1 MKLISRLFPLLS
13 HPVAYRLFQ
22 QGVGAERAR
31 KIYLE
36 EFAKPSPGEKILDLG
51 CGPGDILDYLPE
63 VNYTGLDLSPE
74 YIRAARERFGSKGR
88 FCCGDLGVATIEGE
102 QGSFDLVM
110 AIGVLHHLD
119 DGQAGQLF
127 ALARRALH
135 PGGRLVTYDGCY
147 VPGQSPVARW
157 FLSKDR
163 GQFVR
168 ARDEYVLLASN
179 HFSTVQPVLRHDLLH
194 IPYTHLIMR
203 CSGGVAATGLDG
215 SGGGPAR

>member
-13 HPVAYRLFQ
+13 HPVLYRLFQ
-22 QGVGAERAR
+22 QWVGVEHAR
-31 KIYLE
+31 EIYLAE
-36 EFAKPSPGEKILDLG
+36 YANPVPGEKILDLG

-74 YIRAARERFGSKGR
+74 YIRAARERFGSRGR
-88 FCCGDLGVATIEGE
+88 FRCADLGVATIEGE
-102 QGSFDLVM
+102 QESFDLVM

-119 DGQAGQLF
+119 DVHAGRLF
-127 ALARRALH
+127 ALARRALY

-157 FLSKDR
+157 LLARDR

-168 ARDEYVLLASN
+168 TQDEYVRLAST
-179 HFSTVQPVLRHDLLH
+179 HFSTVQPILRHDLLR
-194 IPYTHLIMR
+194 IPYTHLIML
-203 CSGGVAATGLDG
+203 CSGGFASADLA
-215 SGGGPAR
+215 SG